1 MSQKLRVL
9 GIVPARA
16 GSKRLP
22 RKNVRILAGKPLVAH
37 AIEAAQ
43 AATRITRLVVSSDD
57 EEVLAIAQNYDPS
70 YPLRR
75 PAELATDSALAIDFV
90 RHALHMLERAGE
102 PAYEAVAIVQPSS
115 PLTWA
120 SDIDGT
126 IELLEASKADSAVTV
141 MELDHAIHP
150 AKLKTMDGNR
160 LLPYLEEEAGRMAA
174 HQLPKLYVRN
184 CSVYAIRRAT
194 IAQGEIIGT
203 ESLGY
208 VMPRERSIDINDE
221 LDWEFVQFLASRIG
235 CK

>member
-1 MSQKLRVL
+1 MSQKFRVL

-57 EEVLAIAQNYDPS
+57 EEVLAIAQNYDPAS
-70 YPLRR
+70 PLRR

-90 RHALHMLERAGE
+90 RHALQMLERAGE

-126 IELLEASKADSAVTV
+126 IALLESSTADSAVTV

-194 IAQGEIIGT
+194 IEQGEIIGT

-221 LDWEFVQFLASRIG
+221 LDWEFVQFLAARIR